1 MAYTLNIQYRL
12 EVQKAIDL
20 GLVSKQDVGE
30 YNSTTKKYDTKI
42 SKDSKYSMLNL
53 DTYMLNQDQV
63 QYVANRIFEY
73 TEAWQK
79 LPNGPAKQTRL
90 KIAKSLAI
98 AIILS
103 DTNTKSTISS
113 QEVQRC
119 FSGHPALFKVLY
131 EGDHIKDSTFDIQ
144 KRIGGMC
151 STGDD
156 NVENLPNMKSS
167 YRCAECKDYE
177 VKSSSDIFN
186 RLDKMFTDSAIRDMY
201 AIVMENNLGS
211 NSWIEAYEKSVD
223 ELLNDD
229 RLTDDDKKALQK
241 AAEKG
246 HQFYE
251 AYTGDIN
258 VADGAAY
265 ITDQMCENLLRL
277 RGGAL
282 TGRVKKAFDI
292 LRSGDKYSWMDK
304 SEAYKDIYEAVN
316 IVSTKYTAY
325 GFRNH
330 TLNGEDQSDVAVA
343 YYNKFALFP
352 LFPCIST
359 GNMHGI
365 YNKMLNEKVDMLF
378 MTSAV
383 KVGSQG
389 AVEYDGT
396 SINEPFNVYEQDYGF
411 LRRQQNTDPE
421 EGDTT
426 ALGTQMVKVVLQ
438 NLRTARNN
446 YISNTTGEKVTG
458 MQILDSLMESINKLT
473 EIGYQKVK
481 EEFGIDENGKVD
493 NKKLSDYL
501 ISQLSSRNANR
512 GLIEALQLD
521 EHGNFKCPIAATSDS
536 TWIESI
542 LISSINKRIID
553 IITPGNSFVQ
563 RSVFAIEG
571 SQTEGGSIQ
580 SDKDIAPSIN
590 GGKKLQMINEDHSM
604 DAVISIDYFE
614 NILPKDLS
622 FNEARQWLIDNSII
636 GQGAKSNTI
645 GYRIPTQAQSS
656 IHALRF
662 VDVIPAVKS
671 TIILPEE
678 FTKITGSDKQYQ
690 CSNQYNIKNRV
701 NCWKLHIKWTISSQ
715 AL

>member
-1 MAYTLNIQYRL
+1 
-12 EVQKAIDL
+12 
-20 GLVSKQDVGE
+20 
-30 YNSTTKKYDTKI
+30 
-42 SKDSKYSMLNL
+42 
-53 DTYMLNQDQV
+53 
-63 QYVANRIFEY
+63 
-73 TEAWQK
+73 
-79 LPNGPAKQTRL
+79 
-90 KIAKSLAI
+90 
-98 AIILS
+98 
-103 DTNTKSTISS
+103 
-113 QEVQRC
+113 
-119 FSGHPALFKVLY
+119 
-131 EGDHIKDSTFDIQ
+131 
-144 KRIGGMC
+144 
-151 STGDD
+151 
-156 NVENLPNMKSS
+156 
-167 YRCAECKDYE
+167 
-177 VKSSSDIFN
+177 
-186 RLDKMFTDSAIRDMY
+186 
-201 AIVMENNLGS
+201 
-211 NSWIEAYEKSVD
+211 
-223 ELLNDD
+223 
-229 RLTDDDKKALQK
+229 
-241 AAEKG
+241 
-246 HQFYE
+246 
-251 AYTGDIN
+251 
-258 VADGAAY
+258 
-265 ITDQMCENLLRL
+265 MCENLLRL

-359 GNMHGI
+359 GNMHEI

-438 NLRTARNN
+438 NLRTARDN

-512 GLIEALQLD
+512 GLIEAL
-521 EHGNFKCPIAATSDS
+521 
-536 TWIESI
+536 
-542 LISSINKRIID
+542 
-553 IITPGNSFVQ
+553 
-563 RSVFAIEG
+563 
-571 SQTEGGSIQ
+571 
-580 SDKDIAPSIN
+580 
-590 GGKKLQMINEDHSM
+590 
-604 DAVISIDYFE
+604 
-614 NILPKDLS
+614 
-622 FNEARQWLIDNSII
+622 
-636 GQGAKSNTI
+636 
-645 GYRIPTQAQSS
+645 
-656 IHALRF
+656 
-662 VDVIPAVKS
+662 
-671 TIILPEE
+671 
-678 FTKITGSDKQYQ
+678 
-690 CSNQYNIKNRV
+690 
-701 NCWKLHIKWTISSQ
+701 
-715 AL
+715 